1 MTNLTETFKE
11 RFDDLEQEVNRALAE
26 GRRKF
31 NYTLEK
37 GKAVFE
43 DSAKRRH
50 QNIKRSLARSLS
62 DARVRNLIAA
72 PFIYAVFFPILALD
86 LFVIIY
92 QAICFRLWNIPRV
105 MRSEYVIIDRHRL
118 PYLNAIQ
125 KLNCIYCGYANGVIA
140 FVSEI
145 ASRTEQYWCPIKH
158 ATPELHAHSRYYDFL
173 DYGDGEDLMPRISD
187 LRKALCAD
195 CGARK
200 GGGQRPRT
208 CEGSASGSPEPRREF
223 DPKQS

>member
-1 MTNLTETFKE
+1 MTNLAETFKE
-11 RFDDLEQEVNRALAE
+11 RFDDLEREVNRALDE

-31 NYTLEK
+31 KYKLKK

-50 QNIKRSLARSLS
+50 EEIRRSLARSLS
-62 DARVRNLIAA
+62 DARMRNLIAA

-86 LFVIIY
+86 IFVVIY
-92 QAICFRLWNIPRV
+92 QAICFRLWGIPRV
-105 MRSEYVIIDRHRL
+105 KRAEYVIIDRHRL

-140 FVSEI
+140 FVAEI

-158 ATPELHAHSRYYDFL
+158 AAPALHAHSRYYDFL
-173 DYGDGEDLMPRISD
+173 DYGDGEDLMPRIGG
-187 LRKALCAD
+187 LRKSLCTD
-195 CGARK
+195 CGAKK
-200 GGGQRPRT
+200 GAADRPRA
-208 CEGSASGSPEPRREF
+208 CEGLAGGSQEGRREF
-223 DPKQS
+223 DPGQS